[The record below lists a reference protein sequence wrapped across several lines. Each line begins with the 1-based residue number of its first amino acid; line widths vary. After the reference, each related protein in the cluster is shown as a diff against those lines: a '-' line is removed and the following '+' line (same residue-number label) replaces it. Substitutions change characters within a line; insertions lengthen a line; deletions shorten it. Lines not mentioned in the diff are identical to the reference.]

1 MSAFDIHN
9 TDLKI
14 LILSS
19 KVAGAEIW
27 KPAQMLTPASY
38 ILLAQMVNYFACNF
52 WTVYLYRDDI
62 INFMKV
68 LNSTGIAVQLSIK
81 FFIAIFSKKKLVEM
95 CDMIKTDIYQKYD
108 SRAEPEG
115 EMVYKYAET
124 FHQILKIL
132 ILMYFSSFV
141 VVGLYPLYFYL
152 VEGELTLLLMIEYP
166 YANWH
171 TTKGFIVTTF
181 VHIVVYFTGICGLVL
196 ADALFIIYLKD
207 IESFSAFICLVMVLT
222 SVFVICI
229 NIILAVQTDWYACY
243 SFLLLSFISLSIY
256 FVIGNVLEKK
266 LDAQDMCIIT
276 FPWNLLNSEQQKE
289 YLFVVSQLQNS
300 LILTIYGFSPLNF
313 ETYMEVLKGL
323 YQFVM
328 VILNFVA

>member
-1 MSAFDIHN
+1 
-9 TDLKI
+9 
-14 LILSS
+14 
-19 KVAGAEIW
+19 
-27 KPAQMLTPASY
+27 
-38 ILLAQMVNYFACNF
+38 
-52 WTVYLYRDDI
+52 
-62 INFMKV
+62 
-68 LNSTGIAVQLSIK
+68 
-81 FFIAIFSKKKLVEM
+81 
-95 CDMIKTDIYQKYD
+95 
-108 SRAEPEG
+108 
-115 EMVYKYAET
+115 
-124 FHQILKIL
+124 
-132 ILMYFSSFV
+132 
-141 VVGLYPLYFYL
+141 
-152 VEGELTLLLMIEYP
+152 
-166 YANWH
+166 
-171 TTKGFIVTTF
+171 
-181 VHIVVYFTGICGLVL
+181 
-196 ADALFIIYLKD
+196 
-207 IESFSAFICLVMVLT
+207 MVLT